1 MGCPGRPCS
10 FAPKTPPSR
19 NRDNPRSAVTM
30 PNRMSAAQPGK
41 CKRRLFASSNAASSA
56 TLSFAK
62 AKRWAAFL
70 NPLRMAGC

>member
-1 MGCPGRPCS
+1 
-10 FAPKTPPSR
+10 
-19 NRDNPRSAVTM
+19 M